1 MSNGDSSIVS
11 TPSRIEGKFKA
22 MVVCWFLGLGCLISW
37 NSMLTIGDYYYQIFP
52 SYHPARV
59 LTLVYQPF
67 ALRSMAILSYNEANI
82 DTRKRNM
89 FLFCFSTLCLLLV
102 SHYTSFHFMKL
113 LKHST
118 RLIFFV
124 AVAVFVGCVS
134 SCWYIFG
141 RCS

>member
-11 TPSRIEGKFKA
+11 TPSRIEQGKFKA

-89 FLFCFSTLCLLLV
+89 FLFCFSTLCLLLLLSLLV
-102 SHYTSFHFMKL
+102 VFLLAGIFSGVALDWLWLIGNTSF
-113 LKHST
+113 
-118 RLIFFV
+118 
-124 AVAVFVGCVS
+124 
-134 SCWYIFG
+134 
-141 RCS
+141 

>member
-89 FLFCFSTLCLLLV
+89 FLFCFSTLCLLLLLSLLV
-102 SHYTSFHFMKL
+102 VFLLAGIFSGVALDWLWLIGNTSF
-113 LKHST
+113 
-118 RLIFFV
+118 
-124 AVAVFVGCVS
+124 
-134 SCWYIFG
+134 
-141 RCS
+141 